1 MIDPHHINH
10 QQAPQQNHSQNLHM
24 LLCFAHICKH
34 FTKSF
39 NRLPN
44 SICLVRA
51 EESHLF
57 EASRSYNV
65 NNGLVQMIYSG
76 MEAFLFPKHQDM
88 QGFLFRVQTESDS
101 DARRLVPKTLLS
113 H

>member
-39 NRLPN
+39 TKVLTLQVIRKSLHKSTPT
-44 SICLVRA
+44 SCISEQSSLFFFSKSLDLRSVTDLASSRA
-51 EESHLF
+51 FSAVPEV
-57 EASRSYNV
+57 AV
-65 NNGLVQMIYSG
+65 
-76 MEAFLFPKHQDM
+76 
-88 QGFLFRVQTESDS
+88 
-101 DARRLVPKTLLS
+101 DALC
-113 H
+113 

>member
-39 NRLPN
+39 TKVPTLQVIRKILHKSTPTSCVSSCFKAQACSGCNVATYLMLTRHFLHQ
-44 SICLVRA
+44 
-51 EESHLF
+51 SHLQHF
-57 EASRSYNV
+57 AHKKDQLSFSIAC
-65 NNGLVQMIYSG
+65 L
-76 MEAFLFPKHQDM
+76 QD
-88 QGFLFRVQTESDS
+88 
-101 DARRLVPKTLLS
+101 K
-113 H
+113 